1 MFLYLFCDKIY
12 LMKKKNIFNNFSQ
25 KNRKF
30 VLGGHTLTFL
40 GVLFLLVLPQITQ
53 LFIDSV
59 YSSSGTKEANFGV
72 LWGLLTNGQ
81 VLDLGQ
87 IVLWL
92 SISFVLVAILKNVCT
107 FFASQCYFLGAS
119 RSRSALRRACFK
131 KLSFLDNSVSIK
143 QTFFNFTSDVTDFAD
158 IFYRHRPKM
167 FDAGAKIVVAS
178 LLCFLIDKQIALGF
192 LILVPV
198 MFLVG
203 FALERKLVEKYSEAR
218 NRKSIMFGSS
228 EDLIENIKEIK
239 TFGAEDWAIE
249 KYNAFNKAHTTTITD
264 AGSLVQKHKF
274 WLGVIRGLGIFMAA
288 ALSAFACFKG
298 LISVGYFVLFI
309 TYAVIIFDACSAFMT
324 SFYDCKVA
332 SISAK
337 RLGKFLDTPTKIQ
350 DNLAPLPPK
359 FDIELKNVGLVSSG
373 QEVFKNLNLNIKFG
387 THIALLMGDN
397 QGKTSLARM
406 LLKFLPNTSGEI
418 LFAGNPQD
426 IYSIS
431 SLRKGFSY
439 VPQEPA
445 IFEGTIADNITMF
458 AKIDDKKLA
467 KVIKVCGLEEL
478 VNSYKHKENHF
489 LVESGKNLPSQI
501 RQKIMFARALYRDA
515 PVLLI
520 DSAFNKFDITEAEEL
535 LEIILKAYKG
545 KTVIYL
551 SEEPLL
557 AQKLKKV
564 VRIENGSEKE

>member
-25 KNRKF
+25 KHRKF
-30 VLGGHTLTFL
+30 ILGGHTLTLFA
-40 GVLFLLVLPQITQ
+40 VLFLLILPQITQ

-131 KLSFLDNSVSIK
+131 KLSFMDNSANIK

-167 FDAGAKIVVAS
+167 FDTLSKIVVAS
-178 LLCFLIDKQIALGF
+178 LLCFLIDTQIALGF

-203 FALERKLVEKYSEAR
+203 FALERKLVEKHSEAR
-218 NRKSIMFGSS
+218 NRKSAMFGSS

-249 KYNAFNKAHTTTITD
+249 KYNTFNKSHTKTIMG
-264 AGSLVQKHKF
+264 AVSLVQKHKF
-274 WLGVIRGLGIFMAA
+274 WLGVIRGLGIFMGAS
-288 ALSAFACFKG
+288 LSAFACFKG

-309 TYAVIIFDACSAFMT
+309 TYAVIIFDACSGFMT
-324 SFYDCKVA
+324 SFYDCKVS

-359 FDIELKNVGLVSSG
+359 FDIDLKNIGLLSSG
-373 QEVFKNLNLNIKFG
+373 HEVFKNLNLNIKYG

-418 LFAGNPQD
+418 LFAGNPQE

-445 IFEGTIADNITMF
+445 IFEGTITDNITMF
-458 AKIDDKKLA
+458 EKIDDKKLK
-467 KVIKVCGLEEL
+467 KVIKISGLE
-478 VNSYKHKENHF
+478 NIINTFKHKENHF

-501 RQKIMFARALYRDA
+501 RQKIAIARALYRGA

-520 DSAFNKFDITEAEEL
+520 DSAFNKFDIEEANEL
-535 LEIILKAYKG
+535 LEAILKEYKG

-551 SEEPLL
+551 TEEPLL

-564 VRIENGSEKE
+564 VHIENGSEKK

>member
-1 MFLYLFCDKIY
+1 
-12 LMKKKNIFNNFSQ
+12 MKKKNIFNNFSQ
-25 KNRKF
+25 KHRKF
-30 VLGGHTLTFL
+30 IFGGHTLTLFA
-40 GVLFLLVLPQITQ
+40 VLFLLILPQITQ

-81 VLDLGQ
+81 VLNLGQ

-131 KLSFLDNSVSIK
+131 KLSFLDNSISVK
-143 QTFFNFTSDVTDFAD
+143 QTFFNFTSDVADFSD

-167 FDAGAKIVVAS
+167 FDSLAKIVIAG
-178 LLCFLIDKQIALGF
+178 LLCILIDKQIALGF
-192 LILVPV
+192 LILVPIV
-198 MFLVG
+198 FLVG
-203 FALERKLVEKYSEAR
+203 VTLEKKLVEKHSEAR
-218 NRKSIMFGSS
+218 NRKSIMFGAS

-249 KYNAFNKAHTTTITD
+249 KYSTYNQSHTTTIVG
-264 AGSLVQKHKF
+264 AVNLVQRHKF
-274 WLGVIRGLGIFMAA
+274 WLGMLRGIGIFMAA

-298 LISVGYFVLFI
+298 LISVGYFVLFV
-309 TYAVIIFDACSAFMT
+309 TYAVVIFDASNTFMT
-324 SFYDCKVA
+324 SFYDCKVS

-337 RLGKFLDTPTKIQ
+337 RLGKFLDTPTKNQ
-350 DNLAPLPPK
+350 DNLALLPPT
-359 FDIELKNVGLVSSG
+359 FDIELKNVVFTSQG
-373 QEVFKNLNLNIKFG
+373 QEVFKDLSLSIKYG

-406 LLKFLPNTSGEI
+406 LLKFLNPTSGEI
-418 LFAGNPQD
+418 LFAGNPQNA
-426 IYSIS
+426 YNIS
-431 SLRKGFSY
+431 SVRKGFSF
-439 VPQEPA
+439 VAQEPA

-458 AKIDDKKLA
+458 EKIDEIKLEKA
-467 KVIKVCGLEEL
+467 IKFSGLEPTIKSL
-478 VNSYKHKENHF
+478 KNNVNHF
-489 LVESGKNLPSQI
+489 LVESGKNMPSQI
-501 RQKIMFARALYRDA
+501 RQKIMLARALYRDA

-520 DSAFNKFDITEAEEL
+520 DSAFNKFDTEEAQAL
-535 LEIILKAYKG
+535 LEKILKAYKG

-551 SEEPLL
+551 TEEPLL
-557 AQKLKKV
+557 AQKMKKV
-564 VRIENGSEKE
+564 VCIENGSVKK